1 MTTFCNDFYESYLS
15 MLPAFKIPRNLVS
28 YSSNEVQCLA
38 RILLNIQYA
47 YLHKEIVNTVNV
59 FKFIQFAS

>member
-1 MTTFCNDFYESYLS
+1 MTTCCIDFYEFYLS

-28 YSSNEVQCLA
+28 YSSNEEQCLA

-47 YLHKEIVNTVNV
+47 YLA
-59 FKFIQFAS
+59 FAQRNCK